1 MKKIE
6 LSLNDR
12 MHLALGKSRRLI
24 KYSSLVVALIL
35 ILSYWIIDSGYD
47 VFTEIS
53 KYGTIKDKENCQTDE
68 VCYIFI
74 PSSDNFNFPI
84 ESIILMYARAYDVF
98 QATIGVI
105 LVSCGMALWLVFRGR
120 AINNELKELKS
131 QYIRQSYFMH
141 FGMYV
146 PQGKTKAAKFF
157 NMAVDVFPELKVKY
171 EQAKKSGK
179 KYDYEKKFKIKG
191 KYELDMMLPTTN
203 GDIYVKFFEKL
214 GFEDLNE
221 AVKKVGSELTEKD
234 RLICIANSFEMKF
247 DGENLKEKMNEVD
260 REFSLDLIQED
271 EKGYTMIWID

>member
-1 MKKIE
+1 
-6 LSLNDR
+6 
-12 MHLALGKSRRLI
+12 
-24 KYSSLVVALIL
+24 
-35 ILSYWIIDSGYD
+35 
-47 VFTEIS
+47 
-53 KYGTIKDKENCQTDE
+53 
-68 VCYIFI
+68 
-74 PSSDNFNFPI
+74 
-84 ESIILMYARAYDVF
+84 
-98 QATIGVI
+98 
-105 LVSCGMALWLVFRGR
+105 MALWLVFRGR